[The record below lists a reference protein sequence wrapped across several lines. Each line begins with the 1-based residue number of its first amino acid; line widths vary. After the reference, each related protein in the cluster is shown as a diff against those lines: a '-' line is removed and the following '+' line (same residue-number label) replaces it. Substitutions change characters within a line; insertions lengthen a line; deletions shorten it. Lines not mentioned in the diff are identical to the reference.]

1 MLGRRRNRDEGP
13 GYAQNAPVRA
23 KRGTA
28 STWLVLALSAAMP
41 PPLARAED
49 LSLGSYLLRG
59 SAHVQVAP
67 FPTRDD
73 PGEMKVTVGRTDTP
87 RLLSVRLESHGYTCT
102 LLASRSP
109 GGVLEFSTPARCAS
123 DVREPDARGH
133 VDARLRSGR
142 GTLRGGRLT
151 LELAFEI
158 RGSVAT
164 PIPRTTFRLL
174 DTEFTV
180 PEGWTPG
187 VPLGGSVALSGSG
200 ARQGS

>member
-1 MLGRRRNRDEGP
+1 MP
-13 GYAQNAPVRA
+13 AP
-23 KRGTA
+23 
-28 STWLVLALSAAMP
+28 P
-41 PPLARAED
+41 ARAED
-49 LSLGSYLLRG
+49 PALGSYLLRG

-73 PGEMKVTVGRTDTP
+73 PGEMKVTVGRTETP
-87 RLLSVRLESHGYTCT
+87 RLVSVRLESHGYACT
-102 LLASRSP
+102 LLASRSAN
-109 GGVLEFSTPARCAS
+109 GVLEFSKPARCGS
-123 DVREPDARGH
+123 DVRRPDARGH

-142 GTLRGGRLT
+142 GTLRDGRLT